1 MLFKHKQLTAQLKM
15 KKKNQKSKIHDIAMN
30 VLSITTR
37 GLQTL

>member
-15 KKKNQKSKIHDIAMN
+15 KKKKKSKIHDIAMN